1 MRRKQPFGFYSFA
14 GVFIL
19 FIAGLGHW
27 IGRDQSAA
35 LLLCYACLFVSY
47 LFLLK
52 EENSF
57 WHLLG
62 IGLVGRLVLFGSL
75 PSLSDDVYRFI
86 WDGTLLKNGIHPFAH
101 LPTYY
106 LDQQVPGLDQPLYER
121 LNSPN
126 YFTIYPP
133 INQAIFWFSIHIG
146 EHWLGHANA
155 IRGILLFA
163 DMGSLFLLSKLL
175 CYYGKKPSLAHFY
188 FLNPLVILEVTGNL
202 HFEGLVVF
210 FLLLGIYGYTLK
222 KYWLSSVGF
231 GLAIGTK
238 LLPLIFL
245 PYLLMYGIRNR
256 KWWVAILAGTIGIIT
271 IAPLLDE
278 TFINGMHASLD
289 LYFRKF
295 EFNASIYFLARQI
308 GHWIYGY
315 NTIATIGPL
324 LSLLSAMSIFILS
337 WISTIKKW
345 RLSFTYLLL
354 LSAYLLF
361 STIVHP
367 WYIIPLIVFGLLCGV
382 YFPLVWSFMIFL
394 TYLGYTSAGYELSL
408 WIVALEYL
416 TVFIFAVLEVK
427 YRKWESNPTV

>member
-1 MRRKQPFGFYSFA
+1 MRSRHPFGFYSFA

-19 FIAGLGHW
+19 SVAGLGHW
-27 IGRDQSAA
+27 IVRDQSAA
-35 LLLCYACLFVSY
+35 LLLSYTCLFVAY

-62 IGLVGRLVLFGSL
+62 IGLVARLVLFGSL

-106 LDQQVPGLDQPLYER
+106 LDQQVSGLDNQLYEQ

-146 EHWLGHANA
+146 EHWLAHANA
-155 IRGILLFA
+155 IRGILLLA
-163 DMGSLFLLSKLL
+163 DIGSLFLLRKLFSH
-175 CYYGKKPSLAHFY
+175 YGKKPSLAHFY

-210 FLLLGIYGYTLK
+210 FLLLGVYGYTLK

-245 PYLLMYGIRNR
+245 PHLLMYGIRNR
-256 KWWVAILAGTIGIIT
+256 KWWVAIVSAIVGVIT
-271 IAPLLDE
+271 LAPLMDE
-278 TFINGMHASLD
+278 TFITGMQASLD

-295 EFNASIYFLARQI
+295 EFNASIYFLAREV

-324 LSLLSAMSIFILS
+324 LSVLSAISILILS
-337 WISTIKKW
+337 WISTKKNW
-345 RLSFTYLLL
+345 DLSFTFLLL
-354 LSAYLLF
+354 LCIYLLF
-361 STIVHP
+361 ATIVHP

-382 YFPLVWSFMIFL
+382 NFPLGWSFMIFL
-394 TYLGYTSAGYELSL
+394 TYLGYTSTGYELSQ

-416 TVFIFAVLEVK
+416 SVLIFAVVEIKSL
-427 YRKWESNPTV
+427 KWEPNTTS